1 MAFVHVHVLSY
12 AKTFSGR
19 SSCIQIYEYKFM
31 IWLRVFKL
39 LNAQHVCATYMANL
53 YSKYWIHYMQ
63 SSQIWPT
70 RIQNLEYTICMRHIY
85 GQPVFKLLNTQHA
98 ATYIVNLYSNYWILY
113 TTCTRHIYGQLVLK
127 LLNTQHACVTT
138 CIQTIECA
146 TCMHAIRNLYSNY
159 WIRTCKIFLNINPQ
173 LNRHPS

>member
-1 MAFVHVHVLSY
+1 MYVNTTVWFEHGVCPWSRSQWCQD
-12 AKTFSGR
+12 FSGR
-19 SSCIQIYEYKFM
+19 SSCIQNHECKFM

-53 YSKYWIHYMQ
+53 YSKYWIHYMR

-85 GQPVFKLLNTQHA
+85 GQLVFKLLNTQHA
-98 ATYIVNLYSNYWILY
+98 ATYI
-113 TTCTRHIYGQLVLK
+113 
-127 LLNTQHACVTT
+127 A
-138 CIQTIECA
+138 
-146 TCMHAIRNLYSNY
+146 NLYSNY
-159 WIRTCKIFLNINPQ
+159 WIRNMHASQLVFKLLNAQHACTQYATCIQTIEYALVRFVLNINPQ